1 MSTSRPFSGA
11 GAACRAQKP
20 GTTGGHPAHPEL
32 GRPGGRT
39 ARRSGAVV
47 TVAGTFTPP
56 DPAGAGRELSLSAA
70 ERLIAEHGVRAVPA
84 RSFPSLRTRTGLV
97 RAIVREHAHRIEPLR
112 LRMLAGLGG
121 ATDPRDWVACLVRP
135 ATEHLAGLGT
145 PSWYARFT
153 AEATADPTLR
163 AAVIDETL
171 TAPSLQKALG
181 GLNEVLA
188 ALPLRVRMERGDMAR
203 HLITQVCAERER
215 ALADG
220 TPTSRPTWEETAT
233 GLVDAIAGLL
243 LAPVTPT
250 G

>member
-1 MSTSRPFSGA
+1 MFTPPGHWISVSRPIGSGKVSTSR
-11 GAACRAQKP
+11 
-20 GTTGGHPAHPEL
+20 
-32 GRPGGRT
+32 
-39 ARRSGAVV
+39 
-47 TVAGTFTPP
+47 VAP
-56 DPAGAGRELSLSAA
+56 
-70 ERLIAEHGVRAVPA
+70 
-84 RSFPSLRTRTGLV
+84 
-97 RAIVREHAHRIEPLR
+97 
-112 LRMLAGLGG
+112 
-121 ATDPRDWVACLVRP
+121 C
-135 ATEHLAGLGT
+135 
-145 PSWYARFT
+145 FT